1 MSDRIAQL
9 ENILVGI
16 AESLDIPPSKHKQA
30 VDRYKSIGSWI
41 EDGSY
46 PGVQEIPEVYP
57 QGSFRLGTVVRPIR
71 DGKESDYDIDL
82 VSELSLDQE
91 KTTPEKVKHLIGDR
105 LKEHGTY
112 RPMLDKE
119 GKRCWTIE
127 YAEEDDVGF
136 HVDVL
141 PSIPKN
147 NGIPHAIHITDRD
160 KDTEQ
165 YNWNPSNPKGYAE
178 WFDERKQSAYKLVEK
193 RQREILQKNFSEIY
207 AKVEDVPDQLIKT
220 PLQRVIQLL
229 KRHRDIR
236 FSGEENKKEK
246 PISMIITT
254 LSARSYDNETD
265 VFLTIWNVINKIKNY
280 TESELIKKENG
291 KWYIPNPVDPDE
303 NFADRWHEDNDKR
316 AKAFFQWIEWL
327 EYDLN
332 HALQQDDT
340 NTMKVD
346 FSALFGQRAVTESF
360 RKAGL
365 LKTEIAPTV
374 IPARHVYITK
384 PSKPWRIDD

>member
-1 MSDRIAQL
+1 MSNRIAQL

-46 PGVQEIPEVYP
+46 LGVQDIPEVYP
-57 QGSFRLGTVVRPIR
+57 QGSFRLGTVVRPIK

-82 VSELSLDQE
+82 VTELALEQNE
-91 KTTPEKVKHLIGDR
+91 TTPKKVKHLIGDR

-127 YAEEDDVGF
+127 YAEEDKVGF

-141 PSIPKN
+141 PTIPKN
-147 NGIPHAIHITDRD
+147 NGIPHAIHITDKN

-165 YNWNPSNPKGYAE
+165 YNWKSSNPKGYAE
-178 WFDERKQSAYKLVEK
+178 WFDERKYYAYRLVEK
-193 RQREILQKNFSEIY
+193 KQREILQKNFSEIY

-236 FSGEENKKEK
+236 FNGAPNEKDK

-254 LSARSYDNETD
+254 LSANAYASETD
-265 VFLTIWNVINKIKNY
+265 VFSAFWNIINNIKR
-280 TESELIKKENG
+280 LKKENSI
-291 KWYIPNPVDPDE
+291 WYIPNPVDPEE
-303 NFADRWHEDNDKR
+303 NFADRWHEDNDRK
-316 AKAFFQWIEWL
+316 AKAFFKWIEWV
-327 EYDLN
+327 EADL
-332 HALQQDDT
+332 HQALQQIEPENMQT
-340 NTMKVD
+340 A
-346 FSALFGQRAVTESF
+346 FSKLFGQRPVNESF
-360 RKAGL
+360 RKSGL
-365 LKTEIAPTV
+365 LNISIAPTV
-374 IPARHVYITK
+374 ISRPHIEITK
-384 PSKPWRIDD
+384 PSKPWRIYD

>member
-1 MSDRIAQL
+1 MTDRTAQF

-16 AESLDIPPSKHKQA
+16 AESLDIPPSKYKQA
-30 VDRYKSIGSWI
+30 VDRYKSIGSCI
-41 EDGSY
+41 EDGTY
-46 PGVQEIPEVYP
+46 PGVHKIPDIYP
-57 QGSFRLGTVVRPIR
+57 QGSFRLGTVVRPIK
-71 DGKESDYDIDL
+71 DGEEADYDIDL
-82 VSELSLDQE
+82 VAELALEQNE
-91 KTTPEKVKHLIGDR
+91 TTPKQVKHLIGDR
-105 LKEHGTY
+105 LKENGTY

-127 YAEEDDVGF
+127 YAEEDGIGF

-147 NGIPHAIHITDRD
+147 NGIPYAIHITDKE

-165 YNWNPSNPKGYAE
+165 YDWKSSNPKGYAE
-178 WFDERKQSAYKLVEK
+178 WFDLRNQHAYRIVEK
-193 RQREILQKNFSEIY
+193 RQREILQENFPEIY

-236 FSGEENKKEK
+236 FSGVENKKDK

-254 LSARSYDNETD
+254 LSADAYASETD
-265 VFLTIWNVINKIKNY
+265 VFSALWNTINNIKK
-280 TESELIKKENG
+280 LKKENG
-291 KWYIPNPVDPDE
+291 KWYIPNPVDPEE

-316 AKAFFQWIEWL
+316 AKAFFQWIEWV
-327 EYDLN
+327 ESDLH
-332 HALQQDDT
+332 HALQQEEPEK
-340 NTMKVD
+340 MQAS
-346 FSALFGQRAVTESF
+346 FSKSFGQRAVNESF

-365 LKTEIAPTV
+365 LKTTIAPTV
-374 IPARHVYITK
+374 ISRRHVDITE